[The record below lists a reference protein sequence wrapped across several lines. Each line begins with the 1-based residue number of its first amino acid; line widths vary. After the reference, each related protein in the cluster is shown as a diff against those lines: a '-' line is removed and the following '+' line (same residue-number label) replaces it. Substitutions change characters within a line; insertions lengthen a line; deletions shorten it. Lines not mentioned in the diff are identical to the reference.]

1 MSYKPTW
8 DLAAKNLFPL
18 IQAFNLNSAGGESTF
33 IGLPAKY
40 LVVALRA
47 FDSSAVPVLAT
58 AGLFTATGGGG
69 TAVVS
74 LATLTGLTTPTKIS
88 AMTIA
93 VPADYLT
100 ASTLF
105 LRNGTAQ
112 GSALL
117 VSFQLEILDLT

>member
-1 MSYKPTW
+1 MSYKPSW
-8 DLAAKNLFPL
+8 DLAAKAQFPL
-18 IQAFNLNSAGGESTF
+18 ITTFNLNAVGGEATF
-33 IGLPAKY
+33 TGLPAKY
-40 LVVALRA
+40 LVIALRA
-47 FDSSAVPVLAT
+47 FDASATPVLAT

-74 LATLTGLTTPTKIS
+74 LATLTGLTAATKVS
-88 AMTIA
+88 AMTVA

-112 GSALL
+112 GTALTA
-117 VSFQLEILDLT
+117 SFQLEVLDLT